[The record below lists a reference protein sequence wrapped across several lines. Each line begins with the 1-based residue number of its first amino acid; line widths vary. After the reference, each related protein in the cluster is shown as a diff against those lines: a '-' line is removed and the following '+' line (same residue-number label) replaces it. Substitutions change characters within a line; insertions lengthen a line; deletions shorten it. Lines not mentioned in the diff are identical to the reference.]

1 MIFAIALMTFIWDIK
16 DKRTKKAFLEIVYF
30 FTGFILALLPALIYF
45 KVNDSLSY
53 FWEAYF
59 YNNIFLYYSMNAPKR
74 KDERSEFFAKSFAY
88 TAILSENEKDRLP
101 CIEIC
106 LIDTLSVDEGEYIL
120 EGHNDKQ
127 HHEQHSMQ
135 HTAARFGNIH

>member
-1 MIFAIALMTFIWDIK
+1 M
-16 DKRTKKAFLEIVYF
+16 Y
-30 FTGFILALLPALIYF
+30 
-45 KVNDSLSY
+45 
-53 FWEAYF
+53 
-59 YNNIFLYYSMNAPKR
+59 APKR

-101 CIEIC
+101 CMEIC

-127 HHEQHSMQ
+127 HHEQHKSRKVD
-135 HTAARFGNIH
+135 HALDLPIDRLAAHQFDKLEQ